1 MANVWKLNKNG
12 QSHKIIE
19 WVKLIDYDYSQKEGQ
34 SMIKIDSKEVLWNG
48 IWKRSQGLGVQVF
61 NLKAWRCLHNIYLK
75 FESNV
80 WKGLGQNGWMDE
92 DGV

>member
-12 QSHKIIE
+12 QSHKTIE

-48 IWKRSQGLGVQVF
+48 VWKSQGLGVQVF
-61 NLKAWRCLHNIYLK
+61 NLKTWRSLHIIYVK
-75 FESNV
+75 FGFKV
-80 WKGLGQNGWMDE
+80 WKGLGHNERWMDE
-92 DGV
+92 DGK

>member
-12 QSHKIIE
+12 QSHKTIE

-48 IWKRSQGLGVQVF
+48 VWKVKDLGSRFLIWKHEDVCTIFISS
-61 NLKAWRCLHNIYLK
+61 